1 MITSWVTLTDY
12 TKVGTP
18 KHDGQSQGA
27 TRPTFNVSDT
37 VKKISVLRIVL
48 HGINVKSLLFA
59 GFDTNTSPLVQG

>member
-37 VKKISVLRIVL
+37 VKK
-48 HGINVKSLLFA
+48 N
-59 GFDTNTSPLVQG
+59 